1 MRFVTYDNGPG
12 DDRVGLLDGDT
23 LYGLAPGIDLL
34 SLLGD
39 DGERLHAAGQSARR
53 DPYEV
58 IALSEIN
65 LLPPLPRPPS
75 IRDFIAYEQHV
86 EGTAKLV
93 GKDGV
98 NPVWYEQPL
107 FYFSNPHS
115 VVGCDREVPIPP
127 GCAQFD
133 FELEAAAVIG
143 RAGTDL
149 TPDQAERHIAGYM
162 VMNDWSARDLQFH
175 EMQFGLGPAKGKDSA
190 ITLGPALV
198 TPDELAPFRSGTA
211 FDLGMR
217 VAVNGV
223 PFGEDRMTNMAW
235 SFGELISYASRG
247 TWVRPGDI
255 IGSGTSG
262 NGCLAEKWGREG
274 RHWPPLE
281 PGDEVTMTID
291 EIGTIRNTV
300 ATPTGAPYLLARR
313 IPTMPR
319 AR

>member
-1 MRFVTYDNGPG
+1 MRFVTYDNGLN

-23 LYGLAPGIDLL
+23 VYGLAAGIDLL

-39 DGERLHAAGQSARR
+39 DGERLHSAGESARR
-53 DPYEV
+53 DPHEV
-58 IALSEIN
+58 IPLGETR
-65 LLPPLPRPPS
+65 LLPPLLRPPS

-86 EGTAKLV
+86 AGTAKLV
-93 GKDGV
+93 GRDGV

-115 VVGCDREVPIPP
+115 VLGSDAEVPIPP
-127 GCAQFD
+127 GCAEFD
-133 FELEAAAVIG
+133 FELEAAAVVG
-143 RAGTDL
+143 RSGTDL
-149 TPDQAERHIAGYM
+149 TPDEAERHIAGYM

-198 TPDELAPFRSGTA
+198 TPDELAPFRAGTA

-217 VAVNGV
+217 VVVNGV

-255 IGSGTSG
+255 IGSGTIG

-274 RHWPPLE
+274 RRWPPLK

-291 EIGTIRNTV
+291 GIGTISNTV
-300 ATPTGAPYLLARR
+300 AVPTRAPHLLPHR
-313 IPTMPR
+313 IPT
-319 AR
+319 

>member
-1 MRFVTYDNGPG
+1 MRFVTYDTGQG
-12 DDRVGLLDGDT
+12 DDRVGLLDGET
-23 LYGLAPGIDLL
+23 VYGLAPGIDLL

-39 DGERLHAAGQSARR
+39 DGERLHSAGESARR
-53 DPYEV
+53 DPHEV
-58 IALSEIN
+58 IPLN
-65 LLPPLPRPPS
+65 QTHLLPPLLRPPS

-86 EGTAKLV
+86 AGTAKLV
-93 GKDGV
+93 GKEGV

-115 VVGCDREVPIPP
+115 VTGADAEVPIPP
-127 GCAQFD
+127 GCTEFD
-133 FELEAAAVIG
+133 FELEAAAVVG
-143 RAGTDL
+143 RSGTDL

-198 TPDELAPFRSGTA
+198 TPDELAPFRAGTA

-217 VAVNGV
+217 VTVNGEL
-223 PFGEDRMTNMAW
+223 FGEDRMSSMAW

-274 RHWPPLE
+274 RRRPPLK

-300 ATPTGAPYLLARR
+300 ALATGAPHLLPHRT
-313 IPTMPR
+313 PTM